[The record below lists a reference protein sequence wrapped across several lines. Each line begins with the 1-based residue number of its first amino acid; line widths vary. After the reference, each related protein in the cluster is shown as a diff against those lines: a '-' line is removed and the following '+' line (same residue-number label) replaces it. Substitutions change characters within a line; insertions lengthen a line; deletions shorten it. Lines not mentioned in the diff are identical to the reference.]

1 MPSLGSHHRI
11 EKAWRKRIY
20 WAHKNANYNEKTGH
34 MMLFF
39 YMAGKTAH
47 QQETTTSWNLKV
59 SSYEVQHALIWC
71 VCVCWFV
78 YLYFVRALRD
88 TQERIQSCAGNRDGQ
103 SSYFWLKETH
113 GSEPGVG
120 GGGAPLREIQRLL
133 SALYFPRASLSSL
146 IIFFIWK
153 CVFAVRVHDKT
164 SLTVQRPKT
173 STTSDPWLLFS
184 L

>member
-71 VCVCWFV
+71 VCVCVDLFICILCV
-78 YLYFVRALRD
+78 LSGTHKSEFKAVLGTVMDRAAISDSRRRMD
-88 TQERIQSCAGNRDGQ
+88 QSRG
-103 SSYFWLKETH
+103 L
-113 GSEPGVG
+113 